1 MPLISSENVRW
12 LPKRRPSRQI
22 LVNLARICTFSNS
35 QWHVKEELGNGRWQE
50 SSFYLSLISPQCR
63 GTAMIIDELV
73 QPLQRIWCLFEVYQ
87 TICLSR
93 HGPSQGLLLCTSTG
107 VLQEGNAGTDVAVA
121 VARKI
126 SSLDTRTA
134 EASNEADHMMIHAL
148 IEQMPGGFDAMNAFV
163 RETISDALKSSHLQY
178 ERAFVDLVQ
187 TLDSQPVQP
196 AASAPP
202 LPTLLTTRVRH
213 EPEKDKGSG
222 GS

>member
-1 MPLISSENVRW
+1 M
-12 LPKRRPSRQI
+12 
-22 LVNLARICTFSNS
+22 
-35 QWHVKEELGNGRWQE
+35 
-50 SSFYLSLISPQCR
+50 
-63 GTAMIIDELV
+63 
-73 QPLQRIWCLFEVYQ
+73 
-87 TICLSR
+87 
-93 HGPSQGLLLCTSTG
+93 
-107 VLQEGNAGTDVAVA
+107 A

-134 EASNEADHMMIHAL
+134 EASNEADRMMIHAL

-196 AASAPP
+196 APSAPP
-202 LPTLLTTRVRH
+202 LPTLLTTHVRH
-213 EPEKDKGSG
+213 EPGKDKGSS